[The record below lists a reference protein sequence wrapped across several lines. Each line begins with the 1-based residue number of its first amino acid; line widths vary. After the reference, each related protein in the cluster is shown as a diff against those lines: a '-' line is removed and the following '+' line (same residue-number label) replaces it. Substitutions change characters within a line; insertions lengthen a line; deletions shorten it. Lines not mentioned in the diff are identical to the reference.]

1 MKIYFSM
8 KILSLLILAFAV
20 SIDSF
25 GVGTTYGLRKVRI
38 PFGSL
43 LTITLCSAGMI
54 LFASAVARSLQ
65 LFISPPGA
73 KSLGGVILMGLG
85 LWALL
90 KLHKSLDQPRSDL
103 THEDHADPSRT
114 GNPGGLGLIL
124 NILRTPMVADMD
136 ASGHIS
142 GVEALVLGIALS
154 LDAFGAGVSAALLG
168 YPPWLSALLIG
179 VMAGLILYLGV
190 RFGNLFSGWSWMSRI
205 EFAPGVIL
213 ILLGLMKT
221 FKF

>member
-1 MKIYFSM
+1 MRIV
-8 KILSLLILAFAV
+8 SLLILAFAV

-25 GVGTTYGLRKVRI
+25 GVGTTYGLRKICI

-43 LTITLCSAGMI
+43 LTIALCSAGMI
-54 LFASAVARSLQ
+54 FFASGVAKSLL
-65 LFISPPGA
+65 LFISPQEA
-73 KSLGGVILMGLG
+73 KSLGGLILIGLG

-90 KLHKSLDQPRSDL
+90 KLRKSLGQPRNDL
-103 THEDHADPSRT
+103 THEDHVDHTQTAR
-114 GNPGGLGLIL
+114 PGRLGLIIK
-124 NILRTPMVADMD
+124 ILRTPMAADMNS
-136 ASGHIS
+136 SGDIS
-142 GVEALVLGIALS
+142 GIEALMLGIALS

-168 YPPWLSALLIG
+168 YPPWLSAVLIG

-190 RFGNLFSGWSWMSRI
+190 RFGNLFSDWSWMSRI

-213 ILLGLMKT
+213 VLLGLMKT